1 MVGADVKKEVLEGIT
16 MIFEAIVVRL
26 ISVIRVITRM

>member
-1 MVGADVKKEVLEGIT
+1 MVGADVTEEIT
-16 MIFEAIVVRL
+16 MIIEAIVVRL